1 MEESARGGA
10 VESRDGTFARRLE
23 NGLTVLVR
31 RLPDTEVA
39 AVFTRV
45 EAGYFDE
52 PDDAVGISHVLEHM
66 YFKGTERR
74 GPGDIAREIRA
85 AGGTMNASTI
95 YDRTTYYAVVPSD
108 ALVRA
113 LDVQADALANARID
127 AQQLERELRVIIEE
141 VKRKRDTPAAVA
153 YEALL
158 AAMFDRHRIRRWRAG
173 TEAELA
179 RFDDRAVRAF
189 HDAHYRPANV
199 VLSIAGDV
207 DPDATLAEV
216 ERLFGVLPPRSG
228 QRDRG
233 PAEPERRG
241 YRFRELDGDLHRTYL
256 RWGWRTRGPLH
267 ADTPALD
274 LLSVLLGQGRASR
287 LQRKVRETGL
297 VQEIGASH
305 YTPTELGV
313 FSIGAV
319 SEPGEAAAALDAIG
333 GVLAALRSAGVSAG
347 ELNRAQRIVDARL
360 LRQFETAEGQAG
372 LMAEWQAL
380 GDWRWLEDYRLRL
393 HDVSATMLHDVAA
406 RYLDPDHATVLV
418 YRPRDAAPMAWRPDL
433 SAGAPD
439 ADQAAPSPAASR
451 PPPRPPAPRVDGA
464 IHVYEHGA
472 ATVIVL
478 PRKTAPLVS
487 LAFAF
492 RAGSSEEDAARPG
505 ATTLMVRTALKGT
518 SSRDAAA
525 VAEEVEG
532 MGGVIAGAAGA
543 DAFEWT
549 LGLPAR
555 HCEEGLDV
563 LAEVALQPAFPAP
576 ELEVERKAL
585 LGELAQLRD
594 DMHGYPFRLMLE
606 AAFEGHRYGA
616 PLERLE
622 RTVREVDAAEIAAW
636 HARAVTARPLFVLVV
651 GDIDAD
657 AVAAHVIARLDPIL
671 REAAPPAPEFRWPA
685 GRRVRV
691 VERDTAQTAIAL
703 GFPGPPRNHADT
715 DALQVLAAAV
725 GVPGGR
731 LVEELRSRRSLAYAV
746 TAGPVARGAAGVFA
760 CYIAT
765 TPEREHEARDGML
778 AEIARLV
785 ANPLPDEDIERA
797 RRYLIGSRRIR
808 LQTHAARLGE
818 LAGALLLG
826 RGIEEIRDYEARIR
840 AIGPERIRQAA
851 ATWLDPGRVA
861 EGIVRGS
868 GAGSA

>member
-1 MEESARGGA
+1 MEASATGA
-10 VESRDGTFARRLE
+10 PESRDGTFAKRLE

-66 YFKGTERR
+66 YFKGTARR
-74 GPGDIAREIRA
+74 DPGDIAREIRA

-95 YDRTTYYAVVPSD
+95 YDRTTYYAVVPSE
-108 ALVRA
+108 ALVQA
-113 LDVQADALANARID
+113 LDVQADALGNARIE

-141 VKRKRDTPAAVA
+141 VRRKRDSPAAVA
-153 YEALL
+153 YEGLL

-189 HDAHYRPANV
+189 RDAHYGPGNV
-199 VLSIAGDV
+199 VLSVAGDV

-216 ERLFGVLPPRSG
+216 ERLFGVLPPRPV

-256 RWGWRTRGPLH
+256 RWGWRTPGPLH
-267 ADTPALD
+267 DDTPALD

-287 LQRKVRETGL
+287 LERKVRETGL
-297 VQEIGASH
+297 VQDIGASH

-333 GVLAALRSAGVSAG
+333 GVLMTLRSAGVSAG
-347 ELNRAQRIVDARL
+347 ELNRAKRIVDARL
-360 LRQFETAEGQAG
+360 LRRLETVEGQAG
-372 LMAEWQAL
+372 LMADWQAL

-393 HDVSATMLHDVAA
+393 HDASAAMLHDVAT

-418 YRPRDAAPMAWRPDL
+418 YRPRDAGPVAWRPDL
-433 SAGAPD
+433 TAGAPD
-439 ADQAAPSPAASR
+439 AGRPAPPAARRR
-451 PPPRPPAPRVDGA
+451 PARPPAPRVDGA
-464 IHVYEHGA
+464 IHVYEQGS

-478 PRKTAPLVS
+478 PRNTAPLVS

-518 SSRDAAA
+518 SSRDATA

-532 MGGVIAGAAGA
+532 MGGIIAGAAGA

-555 HCEEGLDV
+555 HFEEGLDV
-563 LAEVALQPAFPAP
+563 LADVALQPAFAAA

-594 DMHGYPFRLMLE
+594 DMHGYPVRLMLE

-622 RTVREVDAAEIAAW
+622 RTVREMDAAEITAW
-636 HARAVTARPLFVLVV
+636 HARTVTARPSLALVA

-657 AVAAHVIARLDPIL
+657 TAAAHVLARLDPVL
-671 REAAPPAPEFRWPA
+671 REPAPAAPEFRWPA

-703 GFPGPPRNHADT
+703 GFPGPPRNHEDT

-725 GVPGGR
+725 GSLGGR

-746 TAGPVARGAAGVFA
+746 TAYPVARGAAGVFG

-765 TPEREHEARDGML
+765 TPEREQEARDGML

-785 ANPLPDEDIERA
+785 ADPLPDEDVERA

-840 AIGPERIRQAA
+840 AVGPERIRQAA
-851 ATWLDPGRVA
+851 AAWLDPDRVA

-868 GAGSA
+868 GAAA